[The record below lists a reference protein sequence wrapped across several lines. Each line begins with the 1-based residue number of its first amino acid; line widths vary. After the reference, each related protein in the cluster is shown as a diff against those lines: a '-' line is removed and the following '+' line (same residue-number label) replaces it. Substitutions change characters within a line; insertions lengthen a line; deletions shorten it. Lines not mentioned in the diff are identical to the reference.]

1 MRLLSLAFVALLL
14 LGCTAQQKTEVTPGT
29 QTEKPPEIPEPAK
42 INTANLTVAREPS
55 NVLMADTKFPE
66 PPKFEFPDTN
76 AAGKPVVYYFFSPH
90 CEASIA
96 IRPEIDRLEAKY
108 SGMEWKEFD
117 ITTQNGTIA
126 YVQFAEQHNLST
138 EKRLVPQV
146 LVNGTII
153 TDRFNINESL
163 EGVLQ
168 KLGAS

>member
-1 MRLLSLAFVALLL
+1 MALLL
-14 LGCTAQQKTEVTPGT
+14 LGCTAQKTEVAPSAP
-29 QTEKPPEIPEPAK
+29 EAKPPEMPAPPQVS
-42 INTANLTVAREPS
+42 TANLTVAREPS